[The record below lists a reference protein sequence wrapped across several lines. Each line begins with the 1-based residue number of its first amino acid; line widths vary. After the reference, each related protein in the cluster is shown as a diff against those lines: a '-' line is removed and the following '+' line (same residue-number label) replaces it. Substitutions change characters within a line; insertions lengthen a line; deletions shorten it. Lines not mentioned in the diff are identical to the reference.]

1 LISDL
6 EIIDRALTPL
16 FRARTGNVSELAD
29 LLSAA
34 FGITKTNRTK
44 EILSQSIIQARI
56 EPKLLGLLVFAIDPD
71 SFKGSRHEIL
81 REGHHFAASNPTA
94 WVAANPVRG
103 SMVVIVPERILSG
116 RHDIQAVF
124 QGHS

>member
-44 EILSQSIIQARI
+44 EILSQFQ
-56 EPKLLGLLVFAIDPD
+56 
-71 SFKGSRHEIL
+71 SFR
-81 REGHHFAASNPTA
+81 RESNQ
-94 WVAANPVRG
+94 
-103 SMVVIVPERILSG
+103 S
-116 RHDIQAVF
+116 F
-124 QGHS
+124 